1 MYQKFPMVGNHFN
14 KTKAVY
20 LDYAATT
27 PTHSLVVSAFKRA
40 VIKYPGNPNSAHA
53 LGQEAV

>member
-1 MYQKFPMVGNHFN
+1 MVGNHFN

-40 VIKYPGNPNSAHA
+40 VIKYPGNPEFGSCFRARSR
-53 LGQEAV
+53 G